1 MTRRS
6 CGDVE
11 RTEGI
16 SVCKVD
22 RKLAHNMEMAPS
34 ILKDAPCWWW
44 RDSFISL
51 WQFTDSWSITL
62 NPVDAVMDSGP
73 VVRTADAL
81 CSGCSPPPSHVKS
94 RTAPS
99 PCAYLSLV
107 STSRDLRVS
116 CGLCWL
122 DALTAQPCTKV
133 QLEGF
138 WCSFQGDILIIRS
151 RRPAQPS
158 PSVSPPT
165 HQRDARLCVRAS
177 SPPINRAK
185 SKL

>member
-1 MTRRS
+1 MLPAGGGRPPSSLSDSLLTPGQLLWTPSMLWWILVRRFGQRMLCVQDVTRR
-6 CGDVE
+6 
-11 RTEGI
+11 RHT
-16 SVCKVD
+16 
-22 RKLAHNMEMAPS
+22 R
-34 ILKDAPCWWW
+34 
-44 RDSFISL
+44 
-51 WQFTDSWSITL
+51 
-62 NPVDAVMDSGP
+62 
-73 VVRTADAL
+73 
-81 CSGCSPPPSHVKS
+81 KS

-99 PCAYLSLV
+99 PCASLSLV
-107 STSRDLRVS
+107 PSSRDLRVS

-122 DALTAQPCTKV
+122 DVLTAQPCTKV